1 MQAAP
6 DEDIF
11 ELAARDGRIIVSADT
26 DFGTILALREATKPS
41 VILIRRSS
49 GRRPDAQAALL
60 LRQLPQIADSLE
72 RGSVVVI
79 EDERVR
85 IRSLPIGGDPER

>member
-1 MQAAP
+1 MQAAT

-11 ELAARDGRIIVSADT
+11 ELAAREGRIIVSADT
-26 DFGTILALREATKPS
+26 DFGTIPALRKTVEPS
-41 VILIRRSS
+41 VILLRRSS
-49 GRRPDAQAALL
+49 GRRPDEQAELIL
-60 LRQLPQIADSLE
+60 GQLPRVEDSLE

-85 IRSLPIGGDPER
+85 IRSLPIGGDPDR